1 MTVPASRTPR
11 RGLVLGGGGVLGGTW
26 AVGALAAME
35 QQFGFSAA
43 DADIIVGTSA
53 GSVIAAL
60 VGAGVTVDQLRHH
73 YVDDAVP
80 DGPLAGYA
88 FDPVQATGGSRPG
101 MPKLLGPGSPR
112 LIGSSLRRLGQV
124 PATTLVSAFMPEGTR
139 SLERIGH
146 LVDAVTPLGEWSPHR
161 GVWVVAMDYE
171 DGKRVVFGRP
181 GSPVVPLS
189 SAVVASCSI
198 PGWFQPVVIKGRTY
212 VDGGAVSA
220 TSVDVLAHAGL
231 DEVYVVAPMVS
242 FATDRPSSVAAR
254 LERRWRG
261 QLTKAARQEAAVVR
275 AAGAT
280 VRMVGPGPE
289 DLVAIGANLMD
300 DTRRRFVLE
309 TSLRTSVA
317 AWREAD
323 EVADTG

>member
-1 MTVPASRTPR
+1 
-11 RGLVLGGGGVLGGTW
+11 
-26 AVGALAAME
+26 
-35 QQFGFSAA
+35 
-43 DADIIVGTSA
+43 
-53 GSVIAAL
+53 
-60 VGAGVTVDQLRHH
+60 
-73 YVDDAVP
+73 
-80 DGPLAGYA
+80 
-88 FDPVQATGGSRPG
+88 
-101 MPKLLGPGSPR
+101 
-112 LIGSSLRRLGQV
+112 
-124 PATTLVSAFMPEGTR
+124 VSAFMPEGTR

-146 LVDAVTPLGEWSPHR
+146 LIEAVTPYGEWSSHR

-181 GSPVVPLS
+181 GAPVVPLS

-198 PGWFQPVVIKGRTY
+198 PGWFQPVVINGRTY

-220 TSVDVLAHAGL
+220 TSIDVLAHAGL

-242 FATDRPSSVAAR
+242 FTTDRPSSVAAR

-309 TSLRTSVA
+309 TSLRTSVD
-317 AWREAD
+317 AWRDAES
-323 EVADTG
+323 VAAAG